1 MRLSR
6 PFRFDPDKG
15 LEILLYISNRISN
28 KNIYWVL
35 KTPYFADKY
44 HLQDFGRPVSADV
57 YYAMKD
63 GPVPS
68 GLYDIVKDVR
78 DTHRKP
84 QTLRA
89 RSAFKVDGNEII
101 PSRDADLDF
110 LSKSDVRALDRAI
123 EEIGSLSFA
132 KLKKLSH
139 DSAYGKADPNGE
151 IPYDAIIETLPSADL
166 ILANS

>member
-15 LEILLYISNRISN
+15 LEILLYVSNRISN

-35 KTPYFADKY
+35 KAPYFADKF

-68 GLYDIVKDVR
+68 GLYDIIKNVR
-78 DTHRKP
+78 DSRRKP
-84 QTLRA
+84 QTLKTRN
-89 RSAFKVDGNEII
+89 AFKVEGNAII
-101 PSRDADLDF
+101 PSRDADPEF
-110 LSKSDVRALDRAI
+110 LSKSDMRALDRAI
-123 EEIGSLSFA
+123 KEIGSLSFT

-151 IPYDAIIETLPSADL
+151 IPYDAIIEALPSADL